1 MTGKIVGYLTLLPAV
16 WSVSSQEEADERRL
30 DVDGAPPAVDRR
42 DCVLTYAGRGRASSF
57 AAPSLGAP
65 ACASSTPAFHV
76 MYSTCKLNIE
86 VKWALES
93 VTMNKAS
100 GGDGIPVE
108 IGRAHV

>member
-57 AAPSLGAP
+57 AAPSWGAAP
-65 ACASSTPAFHV
+65 PSRHPRGARLLLHSTLAGGGSFVFMLCLCAGVCETGDLSGV
-76 MYSTCKLNIE
+76 CKH
-86 VKWALES
+86 
-93 VTMNKAS
+93 
-100 GGDGIPVE
+100 PCQ
-108 IGRAHV
+108 